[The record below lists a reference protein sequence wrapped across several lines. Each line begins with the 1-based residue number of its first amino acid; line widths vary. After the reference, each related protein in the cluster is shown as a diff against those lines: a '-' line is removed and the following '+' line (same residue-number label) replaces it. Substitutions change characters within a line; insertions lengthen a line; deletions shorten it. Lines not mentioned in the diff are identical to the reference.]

1 MKLIS
6 LIGLLVSLALP
17 YTHAQAVLNVTGN
30 TLISSNLVVEY
41 AVGEVATTTI
51 QNTVTQGVLQPL
63 VPREPWVVTDTDD
76 LFDAQYGFRAY
87 PNPATQA
94 INVETTYT
102 DFGTYQILDM
112 TGRIIQT
119 QFFDYANIP
128 VYQLNDGMYIIK
140 ILSKDHLLTKS
151 FKIIKQ

>member
-1 MKLIS
+1 MKLIT

-41 AVGEVATTTI
+41 AVGEVATATI
-51 QNTVTQGVLQPL
+51 QNAVTQGLLQPL

-76 LFDAQYGFRAY
+76 PFDAQYGFRAY
-87 PNPATQA
+87 PNPATQE
-94 INVETTYT
+94 IKVETSYT
-102 DFGTYQILDM
+102 DFSMYQILDM
-112 TGRIIQT
+112 TGKMIQT
-119 QFFDYANIP
+119 QFFDYTNIP
-128 VYQLNDGMYIIK
+128 VSQLSKGMYIIK
-140 ILSKDHLLTKS
+140 LLSKDNSLTKS